1 MELHWTEKGRDCT
14 ACFNLEAEARQC
26 AALMSTRDGVPDVQL
41 LDEDGVNLEVSAPA
55 KILHCFYMGLR

>member
-41 LDEDGVNLEVSAPA
+41 LDEDGVNLEVSPPT
-55 KILHCFYMGLR
+55 L